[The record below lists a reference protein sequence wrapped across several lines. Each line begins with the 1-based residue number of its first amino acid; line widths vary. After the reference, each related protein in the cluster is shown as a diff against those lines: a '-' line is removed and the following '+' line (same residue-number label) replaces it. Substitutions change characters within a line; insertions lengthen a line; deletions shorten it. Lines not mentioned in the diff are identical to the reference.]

1 MGHAPA
7 NGRRLSL
14 TVAPAARAWEFIV
27 KSKKR
32 TSSKNYLVQGSIL
45 AAASIIAKIIGMLY
59 RFPLTNILGDTGNS
73 YYSTANEIYNIIL
86 MISSFSL
93 PLAVSKLVS
102 ERVNRREYRNAH
114 RVFLCAVRFA
124 VIAGGAAALL
134 TYLLAGFITKYVMS
148 FELAVH
154 ALRVLAPAIL
164 ICAIVGAFRGYFQGY
179 STMVPTAVSQVVE
192 QIINAVVT
200 IVCAGIM
207 YNYGMK
213 LAADNGNELLGPAW
227 GAAGGTFGT
236 VVSLTVAMIFMMMI
250 YIGKKDTIK
259 AKMRRDHTDRRETRS
274 EIYHVLAAT
283 ILPIIL
289 STVLYNIT
297 NVADQGIFNRV
308 LRGQGYTEG
317 QYGTIWG
324 IYTGKFRVLMNV
336 PLSLASCLA
345 PSIVPSLTAAVQRRR
360 RGEAVE
366 KVQTSIRFT
375 MLLTIPS
382 AVGMAALGGPIIR
395 LLFPST
401 KTGLP
406 LASGIMQAGALMTIF
421 YGLSTL
427 TTGILQ
433 GLGKLK
439 QPLINCAV
447 ALVFHFILLYFL
459 LTAANLNIYAVIY
472 ANIFFAVL
480 VSILN
485 GLAIGRFLSYRQEIL
500 KTFIVPIIASVIMG
514 AAAYIVYSGV
524 NRLFGNTF
532 ATCVGILVGV
542 IVYCVGLVSLRG
554 ITIEELAEMPKGY
567 LIIKFMRKL
576 GLLR

>member
-1 MGHAPA
+1 M
-7 NGRRLSL
+7 
-14 TVAPAARAWEFIV
+14 VAPAARVWEFRV

-32 TSSKNYLVQGSIL
+32 TGSKNYLVQGSIL

-93 PLAVSKLVS
+93 PLAVSRLVS
-102 ERVNRREYRNAH
+102 ERVNRGEYRNAH

-124 VIAGGAAALL
+124 VIAGGSAALL
-134 TYLLAGFITKYVMS
+134 TYFLAGFITKYVMS

-207 YNYGMK
+207 YNYGMS
-213 LAADNGNELLGPAW
+213 LAADSGNELLGPAW

-250 YIGKKDTIK
+250 YIGKKDTIR
-259 AKMRRDHTDRRETRS
+259 AKMRRDHTDRRESRS
-274 EIYHVLAAT
+274 EIYHVLAIT

-308 LRGQGYTEG
+308 LRSQGYTEG

-360 RGEAVE
+360 RGEAVD

-382 AVGMAALGGPIIR
+382 AVGMAALGRPIIQ
-395 LLFPST
+395 LLFPSA

-406 LASGIMQAGALMTIF
+406 LAGGIMQWGALMTIF

-447 ALVFHFILLYFL
+447 SLVFHFILLYFL

-472 ANIFFAVL
+472 ANIFFAAL

-485 GLAIGRFLSYRQEIL
+485 GLAISRFLSCRQEIL
-500 KTFIVPIIASVIMG
+500 KTFVVPVIASVIMG

-532 ATCVGILVGV
+532 ATCVGILAGIV
-542 IVYCVGLVSLRG
+542 VYCVGLVSLRG